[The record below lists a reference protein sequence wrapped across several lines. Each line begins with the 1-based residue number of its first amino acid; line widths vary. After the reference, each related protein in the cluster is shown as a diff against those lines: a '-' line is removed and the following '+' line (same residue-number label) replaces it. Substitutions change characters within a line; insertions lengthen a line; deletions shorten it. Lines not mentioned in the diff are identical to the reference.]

1 MILRIANDNDL
12 KEIIDFVSELRKK
25 NGRILN
31 FLADYKDELERQR
44 IANPRYLRT
53 LLFDYNSRVLLIKDD
68 KNILAVYVLYT
79 PSKISKTTTLE
90 LIHYYGN
97 QVDIALSEN
106 VLIEQFQKQYNKIKL
121 TLTEEADELGMQ
133 FGFGI
138 KETVKYL
145 SGNDYIYSLNLEE
158 S

>member
-106 VLIEQFQKQYNKIKL
+106 VLIEQFQRQYNKIKL
-121 TLTEEADELGMQ
+121 TLTEETDELGMQ
-133 FGFGI
+133 FGFGN

>member
-12 KEIIDFVSELRKK
+12 KEIINFVNELRKK

-106 VLIEQFQKQYNKIKL
+106 VLIEQFQRQYNKIKL
-121 TLTEEADELGMQ
+121 TLTEEIDELGMQ

>member
-106 VLIEQFQKQYNKIKL
+106 VLIEQFQRQYNKIKL
-121 TLTEEADELGMQ
+121 TLTEEIDELGMQ